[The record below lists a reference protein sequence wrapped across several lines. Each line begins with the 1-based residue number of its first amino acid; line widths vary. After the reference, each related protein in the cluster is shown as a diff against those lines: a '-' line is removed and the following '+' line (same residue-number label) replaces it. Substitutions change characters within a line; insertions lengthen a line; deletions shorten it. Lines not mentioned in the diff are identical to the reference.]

1 MTTFSITEL
10 AKEFNVSNRAIR
22 FYEDEG
28 LLAPTREGRS
38 RVYNKRDRVRLE
50 LILRSKRLGFSL
62 GEIKE
67 LFDLYDSAQHEN
79 SQLILFLKTLFSKR
93 VLLLGMKKDIETM
106 LSEIDMLEVQ
116 HKRILEKQ
124 AHVKEFV

>member
-10 AKEFNVSNRAIR
+10 AKEFKVSNRAIR

-28 LLAPTREGRS
+28 LLAPTREGRN
-38 RVYNKRDRVRLE
+38 RVFNKRDRVRLE

-67 LFDLYDSAQHEN
+67 LFDLYDSAQREN
-79 SQLILFLKTLFSKR
+79 SQLIIFLKTLSSKR

-106 LSEIDMLEVQ
+106 LSEIDMLEAEY
-116 HKRILEKQ
+116 KRILEKQ
-124 AHVKEFV
+124 SNT

>member
-1 MTTFSITEL
+1 MTNFSITEL
-10 AKEFNVSNRAIR
+10 AKEFKVSTRAIR

-28 LLAPTREGRS
+28 LLAPTRDGRN
-38 RVYNKRDRVRLE
+38 RVYSKRDRARLE

-67 LFDLYDSAQHEN
+67 LFDLYDSAQREN
-79 SQLILFLKTLFSKR
+79 SQLILFLKTLSSKR

-106 LSEIDMLEVQ
+106 LLEIEILEAQ

-124 AHVKEFV
+124 ADTKVLA

>member
-10 AKEFNVSNRAIR
+10 AKEFKVSNRAIR

-28 LLAPTREGRS
+28 LLAPTRDGRS

-62 GEIKE
+62 VEIKE
-67 LFDLYDSAQHEN
+67 LFDLYDSAQREN
-79 SQLILFLKTLFSKR
+79 SQLILFLKTLSSKR
-93 VLLLGMKKDIETM
+93 VVLFGMKKDIETM
-106 LSEIDMLEVQ
+106 LSEIDMLAAQ

-124 AHVKEFV
+124 AHVKELV

>member
-10 AKEFNVSNRAIR
+10 AREFKVSNRAIR
-22 FYEDEG
+22 FYEDVG

-38 RVYNKRDRVRLE
+38 RIYNKRDRVRLE
-50 LILRSKRLGFSL
+50 LMLRSKRLGFSL

-79 SQLILFLKTLFSKR
+79 SQLILFLKALSSKR

-116 HKRILEKQ
+116 HKRILENKRM
-124 AHVKEFV
+124 

>member
-10 AKEFNVSNRAIR
+10 AKEFKVSIRAIR

-79 SQLILFLKTLFSKR
+79 SQLILFLKTLSSKR
-93 VLLLGMKKDIETM
+93 VLLLGMKKDTETM

-124 AHVKEFV
+124 GHVKELV

>member
-10 AKEFNVSNRAIR
+10 AKEFKVSNRAIR

-28 LLAPTREGRS
+28 LLAPTREGRN

-67 LFDLYDSAQHEN
+67 LFDLYDSAQRDN
-79 SQLILFLKTLFSKR
+79 SQLILFLKTLASKR
-93 VLLLGMKKDIETM
+93 LLLLGMKKDIETM
-106 LSEIDMLEVQ
+106 LSEIDMLETQ
-116 HKRILEKQ
+116 HKRIREKQ
-124 AHVKEFV
+124 GVQNSL